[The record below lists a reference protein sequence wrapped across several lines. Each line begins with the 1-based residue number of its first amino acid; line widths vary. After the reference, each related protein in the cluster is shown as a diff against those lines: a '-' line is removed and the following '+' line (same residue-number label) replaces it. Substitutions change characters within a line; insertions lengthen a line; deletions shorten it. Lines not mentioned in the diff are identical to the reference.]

1 MAFRE
6 MVLNE
11 VISDLGANYNSDDMS
26 VLNNILEDVIAD
38 ALMVSNRS
46 ETENNLNIL
55 KSNIKKATKSVY
67 LLRGAEDVR
76 SNSQSGLSNTYDDVM
91 ETMLKDIIRQNKR
104 VLR

>member
-76 SNSQSGLSNTYDDVM
+76 SNSQ
-91 ETMLKDIIRQNKR
+91 
-104 VLR
+104 